1 MGTSTAFAAVAAALL
16 AALCYAIGAALEQ
29 KEASAAATERVVH
42 PGLLWQVLRRPI
54 WLAGFAV
61 MAVGEVLHV
70 LALAWAPLAVV
81 QPIGVTTV
89 LFALPIGALVARRRP
104 RLPELAAAAVTVAG
118 LAALLTGMKVSTAEP
133 ALSGHDLAV
142 LAPAVGGGLAVL
154 TLVAL
159 RASGALRTLLLGCGS
174 GAAFGVTAALVR
186 LLTHRVELHGAS
198 GLVGW
203 VTPVVAVTAVAG
215 LLLEQ
220 GAYKSGHLGVA
231 VAGYTVTDPLVAVA
245 LGAWVLHQPAR
256 ASHPL
261 LAAGEVLVVMTGVV
275 LLARLTAAPSPQP
288 YPAAAYQAS
297 GYREDTE
304 RGRVRA
310 GGRDGAGRERA
321 EARPRVEA
329 QVPRDGDGG
338 AGWFPGGDEGLG
350 ERKVLQAAVRGSG

>member
-1 MGTSTAFAAVAAALL
+1 MGISTAYAAVAAALL

-29 KEASAAATERVVH
+29 KEASATATERVVH
-42 PGLLWQVLRRPI
+42 PGLLWQVLQRPL

-61 MAVGEVLHV
+61 MAAGEVLHV
-70 LALAWAPLAVV
+70 FALAWAPLAVV

-89 LFALPIGALVARRRP
+89 LFALPIGALLAHRRP
-104 RLPELAAAAVTVAG
+104 RLRELAAAAVTVAG

-133 ALSGHDLAV
+133 VLSGHDLAM
-142 LAPAVGGGLAVL
+142 LAPAVAGGLAVL

-174 GAAFGVTAALVR
+174 GTAFGVTAALVR

-198 GLVGW
+198 GLIGW
-203 VTPVVAVTAVAG
+203 VSPVIAVTAVAG

-245 LGAWVLHQPAR
+245 LGALVLHQPAR

-261 LAAGEVLVVMTGVV
+261 WAAGEALVAMTGVV
-275 LLARLTAAPSPQP
+275 LLARATARPQPRP
-288 YPAAAYQAS
+288 YPAATHQAG
-297 GYREDTE
+297 GYREEAE
-304 RGRVRA
+304 RGRVRGR
-310 GGRDGAGRERA
+310 GGDGTGRERA
-321 EARPRVEA
+321 ETGPRVEA
-329 QVPRDGDGG
+329 QVPRDADGG
-338 AGWFPGGDEGLG
+338 AGWFPGGDERLG
-350 ERKVLQAAVRGSG
+350 QRKVLQTAVRGSG

>member
-1 MGTSTAFAAVAAALL
+1 MGISTAFAAVAAALL

-29 KEASAAATERVVH
+29 KEASATATERVVH

-61 MAVGEVLHV
+61 MGVGEVLHV

-104 RLPELAAAAVTVAG
+104 RPRELAAAAVMVAG

-133 ALSGHDLAV
+133 VLSGHDLAV
-142 LAPAVGGGLAVL
+142 LVPAVAGGLAVL

-174 GAAFGVTAALVR
+174 GLAFGATAALVR

-203 VTPVVAVTAVAG
+203 VSPVIAVTAVAG

-245 LGAWVLHQPAR
+245 IGAWVLHQPAH

-261 LAAGEVLVVMTGVV
+261 WAAGEALVVMTGVV
-275 LLARLTAAPSPQP
+275 LLARTTTASYRPPAVVPGPRQP
-288 YPAAAYQAS
+288 EVTET
-297 GYREDTE
+297 RELVTT
-304 RGRVRA
+304 
-310 GGRDGAGRERA
+310 
-321 EARPRVEA
+321 
-329 QVPRDGDGG
+329 
-338 AGWFPGGDEGLG
+338 
-350 ERKVLQAAVRGSG
+350 GS